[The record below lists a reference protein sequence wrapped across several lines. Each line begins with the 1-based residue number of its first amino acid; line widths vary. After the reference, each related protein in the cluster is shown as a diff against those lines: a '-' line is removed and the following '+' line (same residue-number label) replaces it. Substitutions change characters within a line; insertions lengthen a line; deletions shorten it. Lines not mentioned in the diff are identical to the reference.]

1 MKVIEGDGKIAA
13 ELTNQK
19 FDHVFFTGG
28 ENIGKKVVP
37 GGGFVAGS
45 QKGSVI
51 EFDKMKELA
60 RAREVEGEERGLLWN
75 IHINDMTPGSVQDW
89 INLYKLY
96 RYYQDKSPEE
106 EDHPGA
112 LVHCLAG
119 FGRTGTTLLLFSL
132 LNKCDYYL
140 KFKEKEGHGDRAY
153 GCWTDNNIEDKDNI
167 EVVLFNFLLRYLI
180 NKDGLVKAAADK
192 AAADKAD
199 RVFQRQMRK

>member
-1 MKVIEGDGKIAA
+1 MKDGWNGWTKDGRHNIPKSNYIEDIIWNTIPKDNVGDRIKNISKNDKGEIPTTLGKLQDIWDGKKKDFQGIKI
-13 ELTNQK
+13 L
-19 FDHVFFTGG
+19 

-45 QKGSVI
+45 QKGRVI

-75 IHINDMTPGSVQDW
+75 IHINEMTPGSVQDW

-119 FGRTGTTLLLFSL
+119 FGRTGTTLLFFS
-132 LNKCDYYL
+132 
-140 KFKEKEGHGDRAY
+140 
-153 GCWTDNNIEDKDNI
+153 
-167 EVVLFNFLLRYLI
+167 
-180 NKDGLVKAAADK
+180 
-192 AAADKAD
+192 
-199 RVFQRQMRK
+199 